1 MMGMGH
7 ITKEVSQHTLDGYRH
22 TPESIK
28 YEFDSVNRR
37 NMLNGIKVM
46 KNSEFF
52 NVLKKGEIRKK

>member
-1 MMGMGH
+1 
-7 ITKEVSQHTLDGYRH
+7 LDGYRH

-28 YEFDSVNRR
+28 DEFDAVNRR